1 MCKSMDNHKEAYKRG
16 IQNNSAGGRHRDFNH
31 RGDRFCHFY
40 SYKIYKGLVERLI
53 KQIYDFLLSKMIF
66 VVKATTNKED
76 QVLELI
82 LARVKK
88 RNLNVYSLAR
98 PHGLRGYLLLEA
110 ENREVAEEASYDLSY
125 VKGLLPKTLSYEE
138 VKNMIEPVVAAIN
151 IEKGDIV
158 EIIAEPFKKEKAK
171 VIRVDKSKEE
181 VIVELL
187 EATVPI
193 PITVKIDNVKV
204 IRREKEEGEEK

>member
-1 MCKSMDNHKEAYKRG
+1 
-16 IQNNSAGGRHRDFNH
+16 
-31 RGDRFCHFY
+31 
-40 SYKIYKGLVERLI
+40 
-53 KQIYDFLLSKMIF
+53 MIF

-76 QVLELI
+76 QVLDLI
-82 LARVKK
+82 MARVKK

-125 VKGLLPKTLSYEE
+125 VKGLLPKTLSYDE
-138 VKNMIEPVVAAIN
+138 VKNMIEPVVTAIN

-181 VIVELL
+181 VVVELL

-204 IRREKEEGEEK
+204 VRREKEELSEEQE

>member
-1 MCKSMDNHKEAYKRG
+1 
-16 IQNNSAGGRHRDFNH
+16 
-31 RGDRFCHFY
+31 
-40 SYKIYKGLVERLI
+40 
-53 KQIYDFLLSKMIF
+53 MIF

-76 QVLELI
+76 QVLDLI
-82 LARVKK
+82 MARVKK

-125 VKGLLPKTLSYEE
+125 VKGLLPKTLSYDE
-138 VKNMIEPVVAAIN
+138 VKNMIEPVVTAIN

-181 VIVELL
+181 VVVELL

-204 IRREKEEGEEK
+204 IRREDKTNEQETAEEIGSGDSNAS

>member
-1 MCKSMDNHKEAYKRG
+1 
-16 IQNNSAGGRHRDFNH
+16 
-31 RGDRFCHFY
+31 
-40 SYKIYKGLVERLI
+40 
-53 KQIYDFLLSKMIF
+53 MIF

-76 QVLELI
+76 QVLDLI
-82 LARVKK
+82 MARVKK

-125 VKGLLPKTLSYEE
+125 VKGLLPKTLSYDE
-138 VKNMIEPVVAAIN
+138 VKNMIEPVVTAIN

-181 VIVELL
+181 VVVELL

-204 IRREKEEGEEK
+204 IRREKEELSEEQE

>member
-1 MCKSMDNHKEAYKRG
+1 
-16 IQNNSAGGRHRDFNH
+16 
-31 RGDRFCHFY
+31 
-40 SYKIYKGLVERLI
+40 
-53 KQIYDFLLSKMIF
+53 MIF

-76 QVLELI
+76 QVLDLI
-82 LARVKK
+82 MSRVKK

-125 VKGLLPKTLSYEE
+125 VKGLLPKTLSYDE
-138 VKNMIEPVVAAIN
+138 VKNMIEPVVTAIN

-181 VIVELL
+181 VVVELL

-204 IRREKEEGEEK
+204 IRREKEELSEEQE